1 MCQLFPTFCLFAVW
15 CPCPAPPRTPQGHK
29 GSRPYNNGPHL
40 GCFSWLTT
48 FYYSF
53 QFACVWEVDSFK
65 EHECIF
71 HQSSW
76 SQSCPQRSVKVC
88 YSFLPARLLDCKSP
102 CSPLRADTSKT
113 CRRLLLTSRC
123 EVKWHRCQ
131 GIGSETETGGAGA
144 VCHKHDKVF
153 LSVEVDPIETG
164 EFIMA
169 NYCWS
174 DLVWFSFSILGRVQL
189 IKVARRKGCRWL
201 MSF

>member
-1 MCQLFPTFCLFAVW
+1 MSTCSHFLFVCRLLSLPGTTTHTPGTQRQSTHQQWVSFGLFFLAHDVLLFI
-15 CPCPAPPRTPQGHK
+15 
-29 GSRPYNNGPHL
+29 SI
-40 GCFSWLTT
+40 
-48 FYYSF
+48 
-53 QFACVWEVDSFK
+53 CVCVRGRVLQRYEF
-65 EHECIF
+65 IF
-71 HQSSW
+71 HLSSW
-76 SQSCPQRSVKVC
+76 SQPCPQRSVKVC

-144 VCHKHDKVF
+144 ECHKHDKVF
-153 LSVEVDPIETG
+153 LSFQVDPIETG

-169 NYCWS
+169 NYSWS
-174 DLVWFSFSILGRVQL
+174 DLVCFSFSILGRVQL
-189 IKVARRKGCRWL
+189 IKVTGRKGCRRL